1 MATRPPTPK
10 LPKRADLFDRPEV
23 VKAIHACRLRI
34 AANLRRL
41 RAAEGW
47 SQEVAAEKIGIHA
60 IHLVRLEGGQPDVK
74 LSTLVA
80 AALAYNIE
88 PRALLRPQRTR
99 RR

>member
-1 MATRPPTPK
+1 MATRPPAPK
-10 LPKRADLFDRPEV
+10 PPKRADLFDRPEV

-80 AALAYNIE
+80 AALAYGVNASE
-88 PRALLRPQRTR
+88 LFWSTRLRRT
-99 RR
+99 